1 VILVILI
8 LGSVAV
14 VFRENTIVP
23 NPTNFNATDCA
34 RQSLIHAQLR
44 DADRQAQVQA
54 ALESAD
60 WVSLMACLQHW
71 LRGQPGQPPLDWPQ
85 LADVDRAYLLDLA
98 MHLVR
103 WGDFQA
109 RWDVAKLMPIFGE
122 AAIAPL
128 LALLQSEHADPNRDL
143 LNDDHHHLNPDRES
157 DHEPVD
163 PDAQWFAVRILGQL
177 HPVQTMVPLITVLAT
192 TQNPDLQAMA
202 VTVLAQVGATVIDP
216 VVPLLTTPAT
226 RLLATQILAQIPHP
240 QVISPLTAQVRDPDA
255 AVRAAALEAL
265 ARFQNDAIAPLL
277 VAALQDPAAAVRRA
291 AVAGLGFCPN
301 SQQTDWVPHIQPLLL
316 DLNIAVGRQAA
327 LTLGRLGT
335 VAAVDALSQ
344 ALKAPLLPPELG
356 IDLVRSLVWSGIDD
370 LGSVGDHRGIAQL
383 GQALLTLPLAAAV
396 LREGYAALGRVENPD
411 RRPQAAAVLRELLSE
426 RPSAPQAL
434 QSTIVRALGQL
445 GQPEAIPDLVQLLT
459 STDTGLRLHIVAALK
474 SLDVDV
480 TTVQRL
486 AQAEPPTSALGQGLA
501 AVLQEW

>member
-1 VILVILI
+1 MILI

-14 VFRENTIVP
+14 VLRENAIVP
-23 NPTNFNATDCA
+23 NPINFNAIDCA

-71 LRGQPGQPPLDWPQ
+71 LRGQPGQPPLDWGQ
-85 LADVDRAYLLDLA
+85 LADADRAYLLTLA

-109 RWDVAKLMPIFGE
+109 RWDVAKLMPIFE
-122 AAIAPL
+122 EEAIAPL
-128 LALLQSEHADPNRDL
+128 LALLQSEPSNPHRDP
-143 LNDDHHHLNPDRES
+143 LNDDHPRLAPDRPPDGES
-157 DHEPVD
+157 DQEPVD

-192 TQNPDLQAMA
+192 TQNLDLQAMA
-202 VTVLAQVGATVIDP
+202 VTVLAQVGAAVIDP

-240 QVISPLTAQVRDPDA
+240 QVIPPLMAQVQDPDA

-265 ARFQNDAIAPLL
+265 ARFQDDAIAPLL
-277 VAALQDPAAAVRRA
+277 VAALQDPASAVRRA
-291 AVAGLGFCPN
+291 AVAGIGFCPN
-301 SQQTDWVPHIQPLLL
+301 PQQDDWVPYIQPLLL

-335 VAAVDALSQ
+335 VAAVDAL
-344 ALKAPLLPPELG
+344 ALALNAPLLPPELG
-356 IDLVRSLVWSGIDD
+356 IDLVHSLVWSGTD
-370 LGSVGDHRGIAQL
+370 RGIAQL
-383 GQALLTLPLAAAV
+383 GQALLTQPLAAAV
-396 LREGYAALGRVENPD
+396 LREGYAVLGRVENPD
-411 RRPQAAAVLRELLSE
+411 RRPQAAAVLRELLYE
-426 RPSAPQAL
+426 RPFDPQAL

-459 STDTGLRLHIVAALK
+459 STDTSLRLHIVAALK

-501 AVLQEW
+501 AALQEW